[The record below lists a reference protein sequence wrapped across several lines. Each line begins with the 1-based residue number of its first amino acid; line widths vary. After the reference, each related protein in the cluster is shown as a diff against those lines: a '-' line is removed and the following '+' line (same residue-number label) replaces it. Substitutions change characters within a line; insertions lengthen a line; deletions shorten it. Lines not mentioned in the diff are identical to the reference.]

1 MNGLKHIYDTIVN
14 ENNLK
19 TFSLSELN
27 NYAETVL
34 NSQVEKDKYCE
45 NTYIKPRL
53 KRTPD
58 KMKFISELVDTFN
71 QVVTEQYNSQYQKWI
86 NGDYHFLDNKGNFI
100 LSQTDEGNEITDIEH
115 WKNNLQYAISQ
126 TENENLFQFL
136 DEVKYYNYLIN
147 EKQCLVSNEIKQ
159 EQLKPN
165 YLASCFIVHGH
176 NNEVKQT
183 VARFLET
190 LKIEAIILSEQGG
203 INSIL
208 DKIENCSNVDFSII
222 LLTPD
227 DVGNVK
233 TKANELNQRARQ
245 NVIFEFG
252 YFISKLGKSKVIALR
267 LDETEIPSDYG
278 GIIYI
283 GFDEADG
290 WKLKLGK
297 EIMKIGIDIDLK
309 NLIK

>member
-1 MNGLKHIYDTIVN
+1 MNRLKHIYDTIVN
-14 ENNLK
+14 ENNLQ
-19 TFSLSELN
+19 TFSLPELN
-27 NYAETVL
+27 NYAETIL

-45 NTYIKPRL
+45 NTYVKPRL

-58 KMKFISELVDTFN
+58 KMKFISDLVDTFN
-71 QVVTEQYNSQYQKWI
+71 QVVTEHYYQQYQNWI
-86 NGDYHFLDNKGNFI
+86 TGDYYFLDSKGNFI
-100 LSQTDEGNEITDIEH
+100 LSQTDEGNEITDLEI
-115 WKNNLQYAISQ
+115 WKHNLQNTISRVEQ
-126 TENENLFQFL
+126 DNLFEFL
-136 DEVKYYNYLIN
+136 DEVKYYNYLLD
-147 EKQCLVSNEIKQ
+147 EKECLLTNEIKG
-159 EQLKPN
+159 ERLKPQ

-203 INSIL
+203 IQSIL

-227 DVGNVK
+227 DYGNVIAQMDK
-233 TKANELNQRARQ
+233 PNKRARQ

-252 YFISKLGKSKVIALR
+252 YFVAKLGKSKVIALK
-267 LDETEIPSDYG
+267 LDDVELPSDYG

-283 GFDEADG
+283 NFDDADG

-297 EIMKIGIDIDLK
+297 EIMKIGIEIDLK

>member
-1 MNGLKHIYDTIVN
+1 MNRLKHIYDTIVN

-58 KMKFISELVDTFN
+58 KMKFISDLVETFN

-86 NGDYHFLDNKGNFI
+86 NGDYHFLDSKGNFI

-115 WKNNLQYAISQ
+115 WKKNLQFAISQ

-159 EQLKPN
+159 EQLKPSF
-165 YLASCFIVHGH
+165 LASCFIVHGH

-203 INSIL
+203 IQSIL
-208 DKIENCSNVDFSII
+208 EKIENCSNVDFSII

-233 TKANELNQRARQ
+233 TKSNELNKRARQ

-252 YFISKLGKSKVIALR
+252 YFVSKLGKSKVIALR

-283 GFDEADG
+283 NFDEADG